1 MSETLKTTR
10 PGDHLPPI
18 ELKTFKDSEL
28 CVVTHLKQYIKIT
41 VPFRNTNTNH
51 FLLSFVQP
59 HKPVSVTTL
68 SRWCVTVMKESGINV
83 NIFRSH
89 STWSASPSK
98 CKISGLSFKE
108 IARSAGWSNEKTFA
122 KFYDKPIQEDFPNSR
137 IINYF
142 FAYSLKSPFIREDWK
157 RIRREFTN

>member
-1 MSETLKTTR
+1 MSKPALTNCDLKTLSHRLAIILCLTTGQRDQTIKCLNLDYITISSDKVLLFMPETLKTTR
-10 PGDHLPPI
+10 PGHHLPPI

-83 NIFRSH
+83 NIFV
-89 STWSASPSK
+89 
-98 CKISGLSFKE
+98 LSF
-108 IARSAGWSNEKTFA
+108 N
-122 KFYDKPIQEDFPNSR
+122 
-137 IINYF
+137 
-142 FAYSLKSPFIREDWK
+142 
-157 RIRREFTN
+157 